1 MELLCQKISKNP
13 ILFIKLKIS
22 ILNGFEVAKATSFKF
37 YDTLNLL
44 VIGPNNSFTS
54 TPSTTDIAQIS

>member
-22 ILNGFEVAKATSFKF
+22 ILNGFEVAKLPLLKF
-37 YDTLNLL
+37 YDTLNLS